1 MDAELVSVDAD
12 IAVFKKDNGLHYKIP
27 LADLCQNDQAYIAAN
42 QSKESVTTETPERL
56 PNTELTDWLEKRLI
70 ARDGKRVKRTRDSA
84 LPTAKYIAFYYS
96 ASWCPP
102 CRKFTPKLVKFYNEH
117 RSADQN
123 FEIIFVSSDR
133 NEDAQEGYMLEDQMN
148 WPALEFDDVRE
159 ERIRKSS
166 GTGIPCLV
174 IVDREGKVIADS
186 YVNGKYLGP
195 TRIMNKLAELI
206 AE

>member
-1 MDAELVSVDAD
+1 MDAELVRVDAD
-12 IAVFKKDNGLHYKIP
+12 IAVFKKDNGLHYKLP

-42 QSKESVTTETPERL
+42 QNKESVTTETPERL

-84 LPTAKYIAFYYS
+84 LSQAKYIAFYYS

-102 CRKFTPKLVKFYNEH
+102 CRKFTPKLVEFYNEH
-117 RSADQN
+117 QAPDQK

-133 NEDAQEGYMLEDQMN
+133 NEDAQEAYMIEDQMN
-148 WPALEFDDVRE
+148 WPAIEFDDVRE

-166 GTGIPCLV
+166 GDGIPCLV
-174 IVDREGKVIADS
+174 IVDRKGTVIADS
-186 YVNGKYLGP
+186 YRNGKYVGP
-195 TRIMNKLAELI
+195 TRIMNQLAELI